1 MIEKRHGVRVGGAL
15 GLVLLAA
22 VAAAA
27 AEPVVPEGHVHPRAA
42 AAPAAPGV
50 YAPYAF
56 LIGEWDLAAEPGG
69 PALGRATLRWG
80 PERSYIWYASSLLED
95 GKLVPHF
102 EGILVWNGVRKD
114 LDMLISMD
122 LHGGRVQEK
131 GSVSVEPD
139 GSVVRDITAT
149 YSERVQPLGLPPAG
163 PEWTTAHFRQTFRAA
178 GPNRVLTAAL
188 REEAG
193 KWVPSFPGSDHL
205 AMERRPGGAR

>member
-1 MIEKRHGVRVGGAL
+1 MIERRPRVRFMGAL
-15 GLVLLAA
+15 GLVVLAA
-22 VAAAA
+22 GAASATEPRH
-27 AEPVVPEGHVHPRAA
+27 AEGRVHPGAA
-42 AAPAAPGV
+42 SASAPGV

-56 LIGEWDLAAEPGG
+56 LVGEWNLVAESGG

-80 PERSYIWYASSLLED
+80 PERSYIWYASSFLDD

-122 LHGGRVQEK
+122 LHGGRVQER

-149 YSERVQPLGLPPAG
+149 YSEGARPIGLPTAG
-163 PEWTTAHFRQTFRAA
+163 PEGATAHFRQTFRAA

-188 REEAG
+188 REEGGA
-193 KWVPSFPGSDHL
+193 WVPTFPGSDHL
-205 AMERRPGGAR
+205 AMERRAGGAR

>member
-1 MIEKRHGVRVGGAL
+1 VSAS
-15 GLVLLAA
+15 
-22 VAAAA
+22 AAA
-27 AEPVVPEGHVHPRAA
+27 PGQTGGHAHPRAA
-42 AAPAAPGV
+42 AAAASGV

-56 LIGEWDLAAEPGG
+56 LVGEWDLFAEAGG
-69 PALGRATLRWG
+69 PALGSATLRWG

-149 YSERVQPLGLPPAG
+149 YSEGARPLGLPPAG
-163 PEWTTAHFRQTFRAA
+163 PEGATAHFRQTFRAA
-178 GPNRVLTAAL
+178 GPSRVLTAAL
-188 REEAG
+188 RDDAG
-193 KWVPSFPGSDHL
+193 KWVPTFPGSDHL